1 MVTCLD
7 LYYVIL
13 RPSEKTYPRA
23 IYIPKHCGIP
33 NAYRLYYMNVKCI
46 SLYILEC
53 VWRSQN

>member
-33 NAYRLYYMNVKCI
+33 NAYRFFLQECKIHKFV
-46 SLYILEC
+46 YIFK
-53 VWRSQN
+53 SM